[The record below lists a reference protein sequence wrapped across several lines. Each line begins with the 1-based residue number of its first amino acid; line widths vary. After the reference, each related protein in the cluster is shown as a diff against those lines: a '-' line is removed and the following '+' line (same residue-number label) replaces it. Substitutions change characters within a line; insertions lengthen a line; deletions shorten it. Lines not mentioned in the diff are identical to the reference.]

1 MSGERPTSSDTGSGA
16 DAADPTTA
24 ADPGPAADSGSAA
37 DPASADDAASAPTA
51 DRGPTPP
58 SERIVGLDALRGFA
72 LLGILM
78 VNIWVFAMPE
88 AVLGNP
94 TAYGD
99 FSGANWWAWFVS
111 DVFFRQKFLA
121 LFTFLFGASV
131 VLFTRP
137 DERGGRPTLEL
148 HYWRT
153 GWLLVF
159 GLAHAYLLWYG
170 DILVAYAVCGF
181 FVVLLRDLPAKTLA
195 ITGVLIL
202 AIPSA
207 TEVLAGLSIDPGATS
222 TAWQPAKSVL
232 EAEID
237 AYRGG
242 WFEQFDHRLPT
253 AIRRQTTGFLGYS
266 AYRVSGSMLLGM
278 ALFKWGFLTNDR
290 SIREYRRL
298 IVGGGVAGLTVV
310 LTGIVFI
317 ESADWSYRAGI
328 FWRQFNYWG
337 SFGLAGAYIG
347 LVMLWSRFRPDGVV
361 TQSLAAVGR
370 TAFSN
375 YIFQTVLATSIFY
388 GHGLGLFASLSR
400 VELLGVVLLI
410 WAIQV
415 PVSVLWL
422 RYFRFGPLEWL
433 WRTLTYREVQPM
445 RATSE

>member
-1 MSGERPTSSDTGSGA
+1 MSTDTSTAESTEGA
-16 DAADPTTA
+16 TSAGGDA
-24 ADPGPAADSGSAA
+24 S
-37 DPASADDAASAPTA
+37 
-51 DRGPTPP
+51 GPTPP

-195 ITGVLIL
+195 TVGLVVL
-202 AIPSA
+202 AIPSI
-207 TEVLAGLSIDPGATS
+207 TEVLAGLTMDPGATS
-222 TAWQPAKSVL
+222 TAWRPVESALQ
-232 EAEID
+232 AEID

-242 WFEQFDHRLPT
+242 WLEQMDHRLPT
-253 AIRRQTTGFLGYS
+253 AIRRQTIGFLGYS
-266 AYRVSGSMLLGM
+266 VYRVSGSMLLGM

-290 SIREYRRL
+290 SVRTYRRL
-298 IVGGGVAGLTVV
+298 IVGGGIAGLAVI
-310 LTGIVFI
+310 LAGIAFI
-317 ESADWSYRAGI
+317 ESADWTYRAGI
-328 FWRQFNYWG
+328 LWRQFNYWG
-337 SFGLAGAYIG
+337 SFALAGAYIG
-347 LVMLWSRFRPDGVV
+347 LVMLWSRWRPAGTV
-361 TQSLAAVGR
+361 TRSLAAVGR

-375 YIFQTVLATSIFY
+375 YILQTVLATSIFY
-388 GHGLGLFASLSR
+388 GHGLGLFGRLSR
-400 VELLGVVLLI
+400 VELLGVVLCI

-415 PVSVLWL
+415 PLSVLWL

-433 WRTLTYREVQPM
+433 WRTLTYREVQPL
-445 RATSE
+445 RVTRTSE